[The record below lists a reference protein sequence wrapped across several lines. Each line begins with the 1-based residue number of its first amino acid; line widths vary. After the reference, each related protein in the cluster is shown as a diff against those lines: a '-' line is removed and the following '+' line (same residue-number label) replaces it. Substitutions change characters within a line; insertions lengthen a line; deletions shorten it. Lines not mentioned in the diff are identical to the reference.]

1 MYSLRNFGDMIGDS
15 TRFNA
20 YAKAIARSV
29 RAGDVVAEIGCGP
42 AVFAL
47 LACQAGAKHVY
58 AIETEDIIDVAR
70 QIAAANGF
78 ADRIQFFQDDSRKV
92 ELPERVDVIV
102 SDIRGVLPLF
112 DGALASQQDA
122 RRRFL
127 APNGVMIPRRDILKA
142 AIIEA
147 EEAYSR
153 LTSPWKTC
161 VPQVELSVP
170 LQLVL
175 NTGHSVA
182 VKVEQLI
189 SEPEAWCTLDYMGN
203 LGSDVSGKL
212 AFRAKRNGTAHG
224 ICVWFE
230 TELYEDIGFSS
241 GPEAPVA
248 IYGQSFLPWSEPVVL
263 DEQQEIL
270 VTIRANL
277 VGKDYLWR
285 WETEIAAANG
295 GKKVHFRQSTFEG
308 APVSLRSLRRHA
320 TDHIP
325 VLTADGEGE
334 RFLLKAMDGTASLQE
349 IAKSAAKQFPK
360 VYSSQEDAFERA
372 SELARKFSK

>member
-1 MYSLRNFGDMIGDS
+1 MYSLRSFGCMISDS
-15 TRFNA
+15 ARFDA
-20 YAKAIARSV
+20 YAKAISHCV
-29 RAGDVVAEIGCGP
+29 RPGDVVAEIGCGP

-47 LACQAGAKHVY
+47 LACQAGAKRVD
-58 AIETEDIIDVAR
+58 AIETEDMIDVAR

-78 ADRIQFFQDDSRKV
+78 ADRIQFFQEDSRKV

-122 RRRFL
+122 RKRFL

-147 EEAYSR
+147 EKAYLR

-161 VPQVELSVP
+161 VRQAELSGP

-182 VKVEQLI
+182 AKVEQLM
-189 SEPEAWCTLDYMGN
+189 SDPREWCALDYMGN
-203 LGSDVSGKL
+203 PGQHFSGKL

-241 GPEAPVA
+241 GPESPVT
-248 IYGQSFLPWSEPVVL
+248 IYGQLFLPWLEPVVI
-263 DEQQEIL
+263 EEGQAIL
-270 VTIRANL
+270 VN
-277 VGKDYLWR
+277 
-285 WETEIAAANG
+285 
-295 GKKVHFRQSTFEG
+295 
-308 APVSLRSLRRHA
+308 
-320 TDHIP
+320 
-325 VLTADGEGE
+325 
-334 RFLLKAMDGTASLQE
+334 
-349 IAKSAAKQFPK
+349 
-360 VYSSQEDAFERA
+360 
-372 SELARKFSK
+372 

>member
-1 MYSLRNFGDMIGDS
+1 MYSLPHFGDMIGDS
-15 TRFNA
+15 VRFNG
-20 YAKAIARSV
+20 YAKAISRSV

-47 LACQAGAKHVY
+47 LACQVGAKRVY
-58 AIETEDIIDVAR
+58 AIETEGIIDVAR
-70 QIAAANGF
+70 QIAAATGF
-78 ADRIQFFQDDSRKV
+78 ADRIQFFQNDSRKV

-102 SDIRGVLPLF
+102 SDIRGALPLF
-112 DGALASQQDA
+112 DGAVASLQDA

-127 APNGVMIPRRDILKA
+127 APSGVMIPRRDILKA
-142 AIIEA
+142 AIVEA
-147 EEAYSR
+147 EKSYSR

-161 VPQVELSVP
+161 VPHVELSVP

-175 NTGHSVA
+175 NTRHSIA

-189 SEPEAWCTLDYMGN
+189 SEPEEWCTLDYMGN
-203 LGSDVSGKL
+203 LGSEMSGRL
-212 AFRAKRNGTAHG
+212 AFRAKRNETAHG

-241 GPEAPVA
+241 GPESAVT
-248 IYGQSFLPWSEPVVL
+248 IYGQSFLPWLEPVVL
-263 DEQQEIL
+263 DEGQEIF

-277 VGKDYLWR
+277 VGHDYLWR
-285 WETEIAAANG
+285 WETEIVDSTG
-295 GKKVHFRQSTFEG
+295 SKKVHFQQSTFEG
-308 APVSLRSLRRHA
+308 AQISLRTLRRQA

-325 VLTADGEGE
+325 VLTAEGEAE
-334 RFLLKAMDGTASLQE
+334 RFLLKAMDGTLSLQE

-360 VYSSQEDAFERA
+360 VYSSHDEAFERA
-372 SELARKFSK
+372 SDLARKFTR

>member
-1 MYSLRNFGDMIGDS
+1 MYSLGHFGDMIGDS
-15 TRFNA
+15 VRFNA
-20 YAKAIARSV
+20 YAKAISHSV

-47 LACQAGAKHVY
+47 LACQAGAKRVY
-58 AIETEDIIDVAR
+58 AIETEDVIEVAR

-92 ELPERVDVIV
+92 ELPERVNAIV

-142 AIIEA
+142 AVIEA
-147 EEAYSR
+147 EKAYSR

-161 VPQVELSVP
+161 VQQVELSIP
-170 LQLVL
+170 LHLVL

-182 VKVEQLI
+182 IKVEQLM
-189 SEPEAWCTLDYMGN
+189 SEPEEWCTLDYMGN
-203 LGSDVSGKL
+203 LEPDVSGKL

-224 ICVWFE
+224 LCVWFE

-241 GPEAPVA
+241 GPESPVTIYGQLFLPWLEPVA
-248 IYGQSFLPWSEPVVL
+248 IEEGQV
-263 DEQQEIL
+263 IL
-270 VTIRANL
+270 VNLHAKL

-285 WETEIAAANG
+285 WETEAANADG
-295 GKKVHFRQSTFEG
+295 GKRARFRQSTFEG
-308 APVSLRSLRRHA
+308 AVVSSRTLRRHA
-320 TDHIP
+320 MDHIP
-325 VLTADGEGE
+325 VLTPDGEAE
-334 RFLLKAMDGTASLQE
+334 RFLLEAMDGRASLEE

-360 VYSSQEDAFERA
+360 VYSSHEEAFERA
-372 SELARKFSK
+372 SELARKFTR

>member
-15 TRFNA
+15 TRFSA
-20 YAKAIARSV
+20 YATAIARSV

-70 QIAAANGF
+70 QIAAASGF

-92 ELPERVDVIV
+92 DLPERVDVIV

-241 GPEAPVA
+241 GPESPVA

-308 APVSLRSLRRHA
+308 AQVSLRSLRRHA

-325 VLTADGEGE
+325 VLTAEGEAE

-360 VYSSQEDAFERA
+360 VYSSHEDAFERA

>member
-1 MYSLRNFGDMIGDS
+1 MYSLRHFGDMISDWA
-15 TRFNA
+15 RFNG
-20 YAKAIARSV
+20 YAEAISRSV
-29 RAGDVVAEIGCGP
+29 RVGDVVAEIGCGP

-47 LACQAGAKHVY
+47 LACQAGAKRVY

-122 RRRFL
+122 RKRFL

-147 EEAYSR
+147 EKAYLR

-161 VPQVELSVP
+161 VQQVELSGP

-182 VKVEQLI
+182 VKVDQLI
-189 SEPEAWCTLDYMGN
+189 TEPREWCTLDYMSNPGQ
-203 LGSDVSGKL
+203 DFSGKL
-212 AFRAKRNGTAHG
+212 AFRAKRKGTAHG

-241 GPEAPVA
+241 GPESRVTT
-248 IYGQSFLPWSEPVVL
+248 YGQCFLPWLQPVVV

-277 VGKDYLWR
+277 IGKDYLWR
-285 WETEIAAANG
+285 WETEIEGTNG
-295 GKKVHFRQSTFEG
+295 GKNVHFRQSTFEG
-308 APVSLRSLRRHA
+308 TQVSLHTLRRHA

-325 VLTADGEGE
+325 VLTPDGEAE
-334 RFLLKAMDGTASLQE
+334 RFLLEAMDGRASLEE
-349 IAKSAAKQFPK
+349 IAKSAVKQFPK
-360 VYSSQEDAFERA
+360 VYSSHEDAFERA
-372 SELARKFSK
+372 SELARKFSR

>member
-47 LACQAGAKHVY
+47 LACQAGAKRVY
-58 AIETEDIIDVAR
+58 AIETEDIIEVAR
-70 QIAAANGF
+70 QTAAASGF

-142 AIIEA
+142 ALIEA

-175 NTGHSVA
+175 NTDHSVA

-248 IYGQSFLPWSEPVVL
+248 IYGQSFFPWNEPVVL

-285 WETEIAAANG
+285 WETEIAAASA
-295 GKKVHFRQSTFEG
+295 KKVHFRQSTFEG
-308 APVSLRSLRRHA
+308 APVSLRTLRRHA

-325 VLTADGEGE
+325 VLTAEGEGE
-334 RFLLKAMDGTASLQE
+334 RFLLKAMDGKASLQE
-349 IAKSAAKQFPK
+349 IAKSAAKRFPK
-360 VYSSQEDAFERA
+360 VYSSHEDAFERA
-372 SELARKFSK
+372 SQLARKFSK